1 MFTVAKYS
9 FFFYHSLL
17 IGTWRLI
24 KDDESKTL
32 PAIKVFSESIRYH
45 RQHLTDSLTSRLLDI
60 ADNETQWV
68 LTVSTIW
75 TDKAKQFMRNAVE
88 KVSS

>member
-9 FFFYHSLL
+9 FFFLSQS
-17 IGTWRLI
+17 IDRDMEI
-24 KDDESKTL
+24 KDNEGKTL

-68 LTVSTIW
+68 LTVSAIW
-75 TDKAKQFMRNAVE
+75 TDKAKQFMRNAGE